1 NTAPEVYEDEYNE
14 DFLVPSAL
22 SCQARLF
29 CQSKCKPVD
38 PDGLQKLLRVLKS
51 VDMNGLFVDCW
62 WEIVEE
68 HVLEAYN

>member
-14 DFLVPSAL
+14 D
-22 SCQARLF
+22 CE
-29 CQSKCKPVD
+29 PVD

-51 VDMNGLFVDCW
+51 VDVNGLFVDCW
-62 WEIVEE
+62 WGIVEE